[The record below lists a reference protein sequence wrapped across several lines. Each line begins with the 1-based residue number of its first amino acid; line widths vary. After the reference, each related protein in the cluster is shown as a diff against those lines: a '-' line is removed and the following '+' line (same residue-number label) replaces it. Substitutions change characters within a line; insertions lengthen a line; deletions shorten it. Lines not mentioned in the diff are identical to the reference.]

1 MKKLFVIILGII
13 LLLSSIVVAT
23 TLIIQSNSDES
34 NVFISLGNFFLN
46 NDNEAVALAVYEK
59 GLQIHP
65 EDTGLLNN
73 LGFYYKDKNPLLAE
87 DYFLEALSLEPK
99 YDTARNN
106 LALLYHGIEQYDK
119 AVTHLKILV
128 ERNPDNIQ
136 YNYDLAVNL
145 GLKYRFGGNDY
156 NDLISALNYFAIVY
170 NMDKSFEHTME
181 NIKVL
186 NEIKRML
193 EGGT

>member
-1 MKKLFVIILGII
+1 M
-13 LLLSSIVVAT
+13 LLSSIVLGA
-23 TLIIQSNSDES
+23 TLIIQSNTDDP
-34 NVFISLGNFFLN
+34 NIFISLGNFFLN
-46 NDNEAVALAVYEK
+46 NNNEAAALAVYEK
-59 GLQIHP
+59 GLELSP
-65 EDTGLLNN
+65 DNSGLLNN
-73 LGFYYKDKNPLLAE
+73 LGYYYKDKNPLLAE
-87 DYFLEALSLEPK
+87 DYFLKALSLDQE

-106 LALLYHGIEQYDK
+106 LALLYHGIEQYDN

-170 NMDKSFEHTME
+170 NMDKNFEHTMD

-186 NEIKRML
+186 NEIKNML
-193 EGGT
+193 GGT